1 MAAKTMTKSAFEDR
15 TIRLPLEVILPTRAL
30 GKQIRETIKFKTIL
44 ASVREVGVIEP
55 LAVYPEGKG
64 ARQERTYLLL
74 DGHLRFEALRAVGT
88 SEAVC
93 IVATDDESF
102 TYNRQV
108 NRLSA
113 VQEHRMIMQAVSK
126 GVPPERIAR
135 ALDVDVA
142 RIHERRRLLE
152 GIAPEAVDLL
162 KERMVSRSVFGVLRK
177 MKPMRQI
184 EAAEL
189 MISANRFVLPYV
201 KMLLAASRPEMLME
215 EKTRRI
221 GATPED
227 IARMERQLE
236 KLYQDYKVDED
247 ALGESMLVL
256 VVAKGFIG
264 RLLRNEALSV
274 YLTRHHG
281 HLMGELTS
289 VMEAVAS
296 EVRAPGRD

>member
-1 MAAKTMTKSAFEDR
+1 M
-15 TIRLPLEVILPTRAL
+15 PVEVILPSRAL
-30 GKQIRETIKFKTIL
+30 ARQVRETIKFKTIL

-55 LAVYPEGKG
+55 LAVYPE
-64 ARQERTYLLL
+64 RRIDRRSVTYVLL
-74 DGHLRFEALRAVGT
+74 DGHLRLEALKSVGAA
-88 SEAVC
+88 EAVC
-93 IVATDDESF
+93 IVATDDEGF

-113 VQEHRMIMQAVSK
+113 VQEHRMILQAI
-126 GVPPERIAR
+126 GRGLEPDRIAR

-152 GIAPEAVDLL
+152 GIAPEVVDLL
-162 KERMVSRSVFGVLRK
+162 KDRMVSHGVFGVLRK
-177 MKPMRQI
+177 MKPLRQI

-189 MISANRFVLPYV
+189 MVSANRFVLPYA
-201 KMLLAASRPEMLME
+201 KMLLAASRPETLVE
-215 EKTRRI
+215 AKKVKPLE
-221 GATPED
+221 ATPAD

-256 VVAKGFIG
+256 VVAKGFIA
-264 RLLRNEALSV
+264 RLLRNIAIAAFLD
-274 YLTRHHG
+274 RHHQ
-281 HLMGELTS
+281 HLMAELTT

-296 EVRAPGRD
+296 EVRAPGRE